1 MADFKRTKKYRE
13 LKTAIFDDLKAR
25 GLASPV
31 YEDMASRYLSFIEME
46 QAADAEIADK
56 GLNIWDPKR
65 QSWQSNPAISA
76 KINASRQAALIY
88 RALGF
93 EDEAKK
99 AKVTDGDDD
108 EL

>member
-13 LKTAIFDDLKAR
+13 LKTAIFGDLKAR
-25 GLASPV
+25 GITSPV
-31 YEDMASRYLSFIEME
+31 YEDMANRYLSFIEME

-76 KINASRQAALIY
+76 KINASRQAASIY
-88 RALGF
+88 RALGY

-99 AKVTDGDDD
+99 ARVTDGDDD

>member
-13 LKTAIFDDLKAR
+13 LKTAIFADLKAR
-25 GLASPV
+25 GLTSLV
-31 YEDMASRYLSFIEME
+31 YEDMANRYLSFIEME
-46 QAADAEIADK
+46 YIADEEIKDK

-65 QSWQSNPAISA
+65 CSWQPNPAISA
-76 KINASRQAALIY
+76 KVNASRQAASIY

-99 AKVTDGDDD
+99 ARVTDGDDD

>member
-1 MADFKRTKKYRE
+1 MADFKRTKEYRE
-13 LKTAIFDDLKAR
+13 LKKAIEDDLQAR
-25 GLASPV
+25 GLTSPV
-31 YEDMASRYLSFIEME
+31 YKDMAKRYLSFIEME
-46 QAADAEIADK
+46 HEADEEIKEK

-76 KINASRQAALIY
+76 KINASRQAAAIY

-99 AKVTDGDDD
+99 DRVTDGDDD